1 MTTLTIHFGP
11 FIPEQIE
18 ELRHLLER
26 VELQLCEMA
35 DVKQRLEAISPP
47 MRAQVFSFSSGVIA

>member
-1 MTTLTIHFGP
+1 MTLTIHFGP

-26 VELQLCEMA
+26 VELEQCEHA
-35 DVKQRLEAISPP
+35 NARRRVEEISPS
-47 MRAQVFSFSSGVIA
+47 MKAQIWSQDHV